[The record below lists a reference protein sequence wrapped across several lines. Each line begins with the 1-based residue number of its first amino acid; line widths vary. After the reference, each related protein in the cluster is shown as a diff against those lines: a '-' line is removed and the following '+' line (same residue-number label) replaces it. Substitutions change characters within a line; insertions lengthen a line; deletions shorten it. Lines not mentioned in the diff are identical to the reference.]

1 MLGGLCTTP
10 TDYSKFL
17 IEIIA
22 PKPSDAFRL
31 NKDSLEAMLHPQ
43 VKCNSQSSWAL
54 GWDMAHTENGNF
66 IQHGGGHP
74 GYSCFVAVSVERKSG
89 YVIMTNG
96 EKSGFYGVIAKLTTG
111 EIPVSVPWRQVARQ
125 PLVRFHLRPSSAVG
139 R

>member
-31 NKDSLEAMLHPQ
+31 NKDSLEAMLRPQ
-43 VKCNSQSSWAL
+43 VKRNSQSSWAL
-54 GWDMAHTENGNF
+54 GWDIAHTENGNF
-66 IQHGGGHP
+66 IRHGGGNP
-74 GYSCFVAVSVERKSG
+74 GYSCFVAASVERKSG

-96 EKSGFYGVIAKLTTG
+96 ENSGFYGVIAKLISG
-111 EIPVSVPWRQVARQ
+111 EILSQFLGGKLPDNPA
-125 PLVRFHLRPSSAVG
+125 
-139 R
+139 